1 MTEVPDQ
8 FRPDLRN
15 FVTESNGIEG
25 IEREPTDAE
34 IIAHWEFLHRPLDV
48 ASLEAFVSLVE
59 PTAELRR
66 RKGMNVRVGK
76 HVAQAG
82 GSHIEQQLKALL
94 EIDDLTPWERHT
106 YYEFLHPFMDGNG
119 RSGRVL
125 WLRDMGGIENVPLG
139 FLHTFYYQ
147 TLSSY
152 SGWKATGG
160 RG

>member
-1 MTEVPDQ
+1 MKELPDHI
-8 FRPDLRN
+8 RPNLRS
-15 FVTESNGIEG
+15 FVVESNAIEG

-48 ASLEAFVSLVE
+48 ASLERFVSVVQ
-59 PTAELRR
+59 PGAELRR
-66 RKGMNVRVGK
+66 RPGMNVRVGQ
-76 HVAQAG
+76 HIAQAG
-82 GSHIEQQLKALL
+82 GSHIEHQLKALI

-125 WLRDMGGIENVPLG
+125 WLRDMGGIEQVPLG

-152 SGWKATGG
+152 SGWKAGKG
-160 RG
+160 